1 MKNWY
6 VLLLSLMTALALFFV
21 LTILYQQTAPKT
33 IDLEDPIQIVLK
45 SREVRP
51 MEFWDVV
58 HRGINE
64 AAKEYG
70 VAVEIS
76 GPSHEKEID
85 EQIDIVNRILESR
98 PPMLILAATDYVK
111 LVEPVEK
118 ADAYGIPVI
127 TIDSGVDSPIPASF
141 IATDNI
147 AAGEKA
153 GAALMDLLVG
163 IPDPKIAIMSH
174 SKDTATAIDRETG
187 VRNALPPED
196 VVGTWYCDVDEE
208 LSYEMTMEMLS
219 AMELDGIVALNEAAS
234 LGVAR
239 AVDELGRQENVRVV
253 AFDNAKRELSY
264 LEAGVIRATVVQRPY
279 NMGYM
284 TVKIAVDYL
293 KGNEVPAFLDTG
305 SVLITQENMFQRE
318 YQELLYPFSS
328 TE

>member
-70 VAVEIS
+70 VSVEIS

-98 PPMLILAATDYVK
+98 PPMLIIAATDYVK
-111 LVEPVEK
+111 LVDPVNQ

-187 VRNALPPED
+187 VRNALPAED

-208 LSYEMTMEMLS
+208 LSYEMTLEMLS